1 MCTVLEFHL
10 LRERGCNMHF
20 PLPFLLALFKEIAL

>member
-10 LRERGCNMHF
+10 LWERGCNMHF
-20 PLPFLLALFKEIAL
+20 PVPFLLALFEENAL